1 MLRSTSCWRRALA
14 LVATTTVLGLS
25 PPLPSTRRIFRTRLP
40 STLDER
46 ANEMSAAA
54 TALRAAVEA
63 AGGSRHTTNPATVGD
78 LATARRC
85 AEERFAAPAATGD
98 RPLDD
103 AAHPTLSN
111 AELAAWFESGAPT
124 NKKDTKN
131 AATYRDRDEG
141 LHWQIKNMGQ
151 AELLTIDEEKALAR
165 RVQRLVA
172 WEALKANLTETLG
185 RAPSEREWARAARIG
200 EEAIDAGAFE
210 AARGKCRR
218 AKARMISANLRLVVS
233 ISKRYQH
240 RGLHFQ
246 DVIQEGTFGLTRA
259 VEKFDPEKGFKFST
273 YATWWIK
280 QAVMR
285 AIADQSRTIRLPVH
299 VHDQLQSMKKTA
311 RDLGAELGREASD
324 DELAEKLDLAS
335 TKMTFL
341 RGVDK
346 QTMSMDATVRLS
358 GKGSSAGTGGAGSSG
373 AVLGDSLSDAAPLPD
388 ERAETSSLQS
398 DIHGLLRAALSD
410 REGDVVRLRF
420 GLDDGRPRTLEEI
433 GAVFSITRER
443 VRQIEARALHKLR
456 QPYRNHKLEAYTAG
470 AKA

>member
-1 MLRSTSCWRRALA
+1 
-14 LVATTTVLGLS
+14 
-25 PPLPSTRRIFRTRLP
+25 
-40 STLDER
+40 
-46 ANEMSAAA
+46 
-54 TALRAAVEA
+54 
-63 AGGSRHTTNPATVGD
+63 
-78 LATARRC
+78 
-85 AEERFAAPAATGD
+85 
-98 RPLDD
+98 
-103 AAHPTLSN
+103 
-111 AELAAWFESGAPT
+111 
-124 NKKDTKN
+124 
-131 AATYRDRDEG
+131 
-141 LHWQIKNMGQ
+141 
-151 AELLTIDEEKALAR
+151 
-165 RVQRLVA
+165 
-172 WEALKANLTETLG
+172 
-185 RAPSEREWARAARIG
+185 
-200 EEAIDAGAFE
+200 
-210 AARGKCRR
+210 
-218 AKARMISANLRLVVS
+218 MISANLRLVVS